1 MAAYNNPIDE
11 VPIFNN
17 TLFPTKTAQASD
29 FVEIVSNQTIDGVKT
44 FTSPP
49 VSTIAP
55 TENTQI
61 ANKQYVDSVGA
72 TLVDK
77 TTAETIAG
85 IKTFSSVPVCSTQPS
100 SNSQL
105 ANKEYVDSVS
115 NTLVDKTSAETI
127 AGIKTF
133 SSVPVCSTQPSS
145 NSQLANKEYV
155 DTGNSNQVTTNTT
168 QTISGVKTFSG
179 DLKFDTMKF
188 LNTGSNSGTNGP
200 TFNSFCPPIWT
211 MTGQYLSSNTLG
223 ANVTY
228 SDTQI
233 IGSTSNGVGWNC
245 QTTGSLYPSHTD
257 GGVSVSAENAN
268 QFSPSTGK
276 WTCRV
281 KGTYMINFCAF
292 QQGTIS
298 ARVGLVREGGTASY
312 YYIRTADS
320 SPTVQGSISLN
331 LNRDDTI
338 YFKNA
343 TGGVNLTLYFESA
356 GYFHT
361 WATITRYVG

>member
-1 MAAYNNPIDE
+1 MSAYNKPIDE

-29 FVEIVSNQTIDGVKT
+29 FVEIVGNQIIDGVKT

-49 VSTIAP
+49 VSTISP

-61 ANKQYVDSVGA
+61 PNKQYIDAVKA
-72 TLVDK
+72 
-77 TTAETIAG
+77 
-85 IKTFSSVPVCSTQPS
+85 
-100 SNSQL
+100 
-105 ANKEYVDSVS
+105 
-115 NTLVDKTSAETI
+115 TLVDKTSAETI
-127 AGIKTF
+127 GGVKTF
-133 SSVPVCSTQPSS
+133 SSVPVCATLPSS
-145 NSQLANKEYV
+145 NSQLANKQYV

-168 QTISGVKTFSG
+168 QTISGVKTFSS
-179 DLKFDTMKF
+179 DLNFDTMKF

-292 QQGTIS
+292 QQGAVT